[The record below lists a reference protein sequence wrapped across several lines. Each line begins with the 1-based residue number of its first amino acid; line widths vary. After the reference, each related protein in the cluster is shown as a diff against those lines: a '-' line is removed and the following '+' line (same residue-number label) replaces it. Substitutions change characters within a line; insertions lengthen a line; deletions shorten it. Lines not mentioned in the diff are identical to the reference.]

1 MISPSDP
8 VIDAALPGMPA
19 KLPNGAPRPAK
30 ISRLKFHALEHGVD
44 ESLQDIDSRSSPVEE
59 EASLRREIVA
69 LKEQLQRQ
77 AQQVATQ
84 VETAEWKAR
93 AASRR
98 DWEEELDSRL
108 ALERARVSH
117 ACYAFAKER
126 AGYFAEVEKE
136 VVKLALAIAARV
148 LHREATLDPL
158 LLTATVRVALEKVS
172 DSSATILR
180 VPPAEAEGWQR
191 MFAAGTKPV
200 VELVADESLDPGDCV
215 LDTHVGQVE
224 LGVSAQLEEI
234 ERGFFDLLEQRP
246 A

>member
-8 VIDAALPGMPA
+8 VSDVALPGMPA
-19 KLPNGAPRPAK
+19 RLPNGAPRPAK
-30 ISRLKFHALEHGVD
+30 VSRLTFHALEHSGK
-44 ESLQDIDSRSSPVEE
+44 ESLQDTDSRSSPVEE

-69 LKEQLQRQ
+69 LKEQMKRQ
-77 AQQVATQ
+77 AQQIAAQ

-93 AASRR
+93 AASRS
-98 DWEEELDSRL
+98 DWEEELNSRL
-108 ALERARVSH
+108 ALERARISH

-126 AGYFAEVEKE
+126 TGYFAEVEKE

-148 LHREATLDPL
+148 LHREVKLDPL
-158 LLTATVRVALEKVS
+158 LLTAAARVALEKVS

-180 VPPAEAEGWQR
+180 VPAAEMEAWQT
-191 MFAAGTKPV
+191 MFVAGAKQV
-200 VELVADESLDPGDCV
+200 VELVADEDLHSGDCV
-215 LDTHVGQVE
+215 LETHVGQVE

-234 ERGFFDLLEQRP
+234 ERGFFDLLDQRP

>member
-1 MISPSDP
+1 MISPSDSVSDP
-8 VIDAALPGMPA
+8 VLAGMPA
-19 KLPNGAPRPAK
+19 RLPNGAPQPAK
-30 ISRLKFHALEHGVD
+30 VSRLKFHALEHGVD
-44 ESLQDIDSRSSPVEE
+44 ESLQDTDSRSSLSEE
-59 EASLRREIVA
+59 EASRRDEVAA

-77 AQQVATQ
+77 TPQSAAEI
-84 VETAEWKAR
+84 ETAEWKAR
-93 AASRR
+93 AAARM

-126 AGYFAEVEKE
+126 AGYFAEVERE

-148 LHREATLDPL
+148 LHREANFDPL
-158 LLTATVRVALEKVS
+158 LLAATVRVALEKIS

-180 VPPAEAEGWQR
+180 VPPIEIEGWQK
-191 MFAAGTKPV
+191 MFVAGTKPV
-200 VELVADESLDPGDCV
+200 VELVADESLQPGDCV
-215 LDTHVGQVE
+215 LETHVGQVE

-234 ERGFFDLLEQRP
+234 ERGFFDLLNQRP